1 LEPSNQA
8 PRAPSAAAIEAALR
22 AFSASDEV
30 GEDESVQDFK
40 RRLMAKAIRAYL
52 AVSAPPAPEPSEAAM
67 LAFLKAVSLIE
78 DGLLLHEEW
87 ERSLRAGLEAAYAV
101 DRPHPDGL
109 K

>member
-52 AVSAPPAPEPSEAAM
+52 AVDAPPP
-67 LAFLKAVSLIE
+67 
-78 DGLLLHEEW
+78 
-87 ERSLRAGLEAAYAV
+87 AGL
-101 DRPHPDGL
+101 